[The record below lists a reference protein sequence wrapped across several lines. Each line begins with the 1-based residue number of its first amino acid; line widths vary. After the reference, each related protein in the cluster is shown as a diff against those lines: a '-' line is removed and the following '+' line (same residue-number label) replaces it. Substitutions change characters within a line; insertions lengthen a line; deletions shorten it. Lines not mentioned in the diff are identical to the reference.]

1 MEIDMTKYI
10 SPYHKMTDAI
20 RVKIIELWQKEMT
33 GGEIASLLGISRNS
47 VIGVIYRAR
56 KNGNVLR
63 EKNWKDANRRAQ
75 EKLKQI
81 KTKEKKQP
89 IVKAEKK
96 VQKIKKII
104 IKDVQKIFEEQII
117 SEAVNMD
124 DLKYYSCRFIVEE
137 GNYETTKYC
146 GRTINQSSYCKEHY
160 AICYSPSRFS
170 MQKLLRV

>member
-1 MEIDMTKYI
+1 MEIDMTQYI

-20 RVKIIELWQKEMT
+20 RVKIIELWEKEMT
-33 GGEIASLLGISRNS
+33 GGEISSLLGVSRNS

-63 EKNWKDANRRAQ
+63 EKNCKDANRRAQ
-75 EKLKQI
+75 ERSKQI

-89 IVKAEKK
+89 ILKAEKN
-96 VQKIKKII
+96 VQKIKKTIT
-104 IKDVQKIFEEQII
+104 KDVQNIIEWPVIFE
-117 SEAVNMD
+117 AVSMD

-146 GRTINQSSYCKEHY
+146 GKTINQSSYCKEHY

>member
-1 MEIDMTKYI
+1 MTQYI

-33 GGEIASLLGISRNS
+33 GGEISSLLGISRNS

-56 KNGNVLR
+56 KNGNILR

-81 KTKEKKQP
+81 EPKEKKQP

-104 IKDVQKIFEEQII
+104 TKDVQNIIEEPII

-124 DLKYYSCRFIVEE
+124 NLKYYSCRFIVEE

-146 GRTINQSSYCKEHY
+146 GKTINKSSYCKDHY

-170 MQKLLRV
+170 LQKLLRA

>member
-1 MEIDMTKYI
+1 MNQYI

-33 GGEIASLLGISRNS
+33 GGEISSLLGISRNS

-56 KNGNVLR
+56 RNGNVLR

-81 KTKEKKQP
+81 KPKEKRQP
-89 IVKAEKK
+89 IVKVEKK

-104 IKDVQKIFEEQII
+104 TKDVQKIIEEPII

-124 DLKYYSCRFIVEE
+124 NLKYYSCRFIVEE

-146 GRTINQSSYCKEHY
+146 GKTIDQSSYCKEHY

-170 MQKLLRV
+170 LQKLLRA

>member
-1 MEIDMTKYI
+1 MTKYI